1 MEAGNNRNRHA
12 TSFSESVVIKA
23 SPERAFAY
31 LGDPATATSIDPAII
46 SYTPD
51 TVPMAVGT
59 INTVKARMFGMRLT
73 TVTQVLVWEPGRR
86 MVIESVRPSRPVK
99 GIATHLFEPH
109 ADGTLYTWAMDIV
122 PTGFGGGVA
131 ARFFRR
137 FMQRNARKQQVLLKQ
152 ALEGAPPAVKRGGR

>member
-1 MEAGNNRNRHA
+1 MA
-12 TSFSESVVIKA
+12 TQICPGHVSRFSESIVIRT
-23 SPERAFAY
+23 SPEDAFAY
-31 LGDPATATSIDPAII
+31 LGDPATATKIDPAII
-46 SYTPD
+46 SYAPD

-109 ADGTLYTWAMDIV
+109 PDGTLYTWAMDIV
-122 PTGFGGGVA
+122 PTGFGGGIA

-152 ALEGAPPAVKRGGR
+152 ALEGTFTT